1 MKILLLIL
9 LFIISANA
17 GLPPTTSKISGD
29 TTNKTTFNYQ
39 FPNFTGTHT
48 GTTVSLG
55 VNGIAGGGTGSSTKN
70 FVDLTTNQ
78 TAAGSKTF
86 SSAVTSDDYLFSDA
100 AYNTLSVKKE
110 LSHGMGTGVN
120 DGAVLTIADATHFD
134 ISASAIQ
141 FSDYSVSMDSPV
153 VKNVSCGAFS
163 NVLDTN
169 LASGSTYVSI
179 TPACAISQQTTF
191 PTQIQRRTNA
201 FVGRLAH
208 SSSTIV
214 NAIPLAE
221 LTVDTNSQ
229 MYDLFDALGAFNIS
243 GNVVSPNGANLS
255 FNKSSGTLFRRASN
269 RYNTNQNPHVSTLIA
284 TAPTTIVRGTQT
296 TLASPFT
303 TIDPTMW
310 DNAGTATLVSAAPA
324 PNGVGAS
331 TNQRVYAFANGTI
344 LVQYGQ
350 AKYSN
355 LSAAIAAISTESFVL
370 HPNVVDGGTLIAII
384 SCRRDATD
392 LSNTAQCNITRTG
405 RFDNSGVSTGSLTTT
420 NLQQAYDNSVTPQIL
435 TSTLL
440 GSFDIKRGS
449 AADTDYVMKVL
460 NGAGSLTWGV
470 TGDGV
475 VTASSF
481 TNNLSAFAATTSL
494 QLAGVISD
502 ETGSGSL
509 VFGTSPTLVTPA
521 LGTPSALVATN
532 ATGTASGLT
541 SGKATNIVGGLGG
554 SVPYQSAV
562 DTTVLLANGS
572 SGQVLTSAGGTSAPS
587 WATPAIKNSFNAV
600 ENLSFATSV
609 GSNALTIAAKDSAG
623 SNPSSTTTAISFR
636 SSTLTSGA
644 YVSRTI
650 TSALSI
656 VISSGSTLGH
666 TSAVA
671 KNIWLYA
678 IDNAGTVELAV
689 SSNIFDESYLYSTTA
704 EGGAGAADSESV
716 LYSTTARSNVAI
728 RLIGRLLSTQTTAGT
743 WAAVPTDVSMHG
755 FKPVSVYA
763 SYRTAAGQSIANAS
777 MPIIDFGGVIYDPYN
792 AVTTGASWKFTA
804 PIAGLYLVENCLR
817 WANSLSWTAG
827 SYIGTNI
834 YKNGSLFVANDTAIQ
849 TTATFAT
856 GPTVCI
862 SEEVRLLPTEY
873 IDVRASHGE
882 SAARALLAS
891 SGYNRITVLRVGEY

>member
-1 MKILLLIL
+1 MKIFLLIL
-9 LFIISANA
+9 LFITSANS

-55 VNGIAGGGTGSSTKN
+55 VNSVAGGGTGANSFTAGSLIFSNGTSLAQDNASLFFDNTLNRLGIGTTSPTAPIDVHSSTSPMIQATHIGAQSTIAGGAVQVLHDSGAAMGANNRLGALQFTGAKDASSTYYN
-70 FVDLTTNQ
+70 GSIIAGFATEAWSGTAGGSKLVFSTTPNTTQTKAVALTLDQNQSATFANTVNATTFVGSLTGNASTVTTNANL
-78 TAAGSKTF
+78 TG
-86 SSAVTSDDYLFSDA
+86 AVTS
-100 AYNTLSVKKE
+100 
-110 LSHGMGTGVN
+110 TG
-120 DGAVLTIADATHFD
+120 
-134 ISASAIQ
+134 
-141 FSDYSVSMDSPV
+141 
-153 VKNVSCGAFS
+153 
-163 NVLDTN
+163 
-169 LASGSTYVSI
+169 
-179 TPACAISQQTTF
+179 
-191 PTQIQRRTNA
+191 NA
-201 FVGRLAH
+201 
-208 SSSTIV
+208 
-214 NAIPLAE
+214 
-221 LTVDTNSQ
+221 
-229 MYDLFDALGAFNIS
+229 
-243 GNVVSPNGANLS
+243 
-255 FNKSSGTLFRRASN
+255 
-269 RYNTNQNPHVSTLIA
+269 
-284 TAPTTIVRGTQT
+284 
-296 TLASPFT
+296 
-303 TIDPTMW
+303 
-310 DNAGTATLVSAAPA
+310 
-324 PNGVGAS
+324 
-331 TNQRVYAFANGTI
+331 
-344 LVQYGQ
+344 
-350 AKYSN
+350 
-355 LSAAIAAISTESFVL
+355 
-370 HPNVVDGGTLIAII
+370 
-384 SCRRDATD
+384 
-392 LSNTAQCNITRTG
+392 
-405 RFDNSGVSTGSLTTT
+405 
-420 NLQQAYDNSVTPQIL
+420 
-435 TSTLL
+435 TLL
-440 GSFDIKRGS
+440 GSFS
-449 AADTDYVMKVL
+449 SSNL
-460 NGAGSLTWGV
+460 LTAL
-470 TGDGV
+470 T
-475 VTASSF
+475 
-481 TNNLSAFAATTSL
+481 
-494 QLAGVISD
+494 D
-502 ETGSGSL
+502 ETGTGL
-509 VFGTSPTLVTPA
+509 AVFSTSPTLVTPA

-777 MPIIDFGGVIYDPYN
+777 MPIVDFGGVIYDPYN
-792 AVTTGASWKFTA
+792 AVTTGGSWKFTA

-817 WANSLSWTAG
+817 WGNSLVWTLG
-827 SYIGTNI
+827 SYVGTNL

-849 TTATFAT
+849 VAATFAT

-873 IDVRASHGE
+873 IDIRASHGE
-882 SAARALLAS
+882 STARALLAS
-891 SGYNRITVLRVGEY
+891 SSYNRITVLRVGEY